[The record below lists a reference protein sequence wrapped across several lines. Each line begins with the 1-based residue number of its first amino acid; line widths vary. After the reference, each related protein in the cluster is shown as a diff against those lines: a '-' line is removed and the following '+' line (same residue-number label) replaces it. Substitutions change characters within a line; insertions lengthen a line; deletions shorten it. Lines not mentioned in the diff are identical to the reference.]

1 MVRGMLKMRNVRS
14 KGTFHIPLGTVR
26 NLSSVPRPLH
36 PSLKRTVSTRP
47 TDLTRLSVPVWIGP
61 KRGTVKVRRLC
72 LFQNMT
78 IVASSAFKYVLIL
91 GFILEIWKCIFSNFQ
106 HYLYQQQL
114 KILRKCSPER
124 VSSLVKQFPGEF
136 PWSKYFL
143 PKQFPSEEKEEDL
156 KKFCSKMYPWRECI
170 SGGNYFEGNFYRQET
185 ISPGNYFEG
194 TFSRELLDMSERF

>member
-1 MVRGMLKMRNVRS
+1 MQEPGLQSSTLGWREISQNGLPIHLRIKEPQRMVRGMLKMRNVRS

-91 GFILEIWKCIFSNFQ
+91 GFILEIWKCIFSNF
-106 HYLYQQQL
+106 
-114 KILRKCSPER
+114 
-124 VSSLVKQFPGEF
+124 
-136 PWSKYFL
+136 
-143 PKQFPSEEKEEDL
+143 
-156 KKFCSKMYPWRECI
+156 
-170 SGGNYFEGNFYRQET
+170 
-185 ISPGNYFEG
+185 
-194 TFSRELLDMSERF
+194 